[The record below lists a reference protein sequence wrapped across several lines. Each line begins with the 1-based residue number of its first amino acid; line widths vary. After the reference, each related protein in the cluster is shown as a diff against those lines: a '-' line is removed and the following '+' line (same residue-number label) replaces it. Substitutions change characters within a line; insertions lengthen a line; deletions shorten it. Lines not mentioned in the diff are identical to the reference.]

1 MFTGLIEKV
10 GIIDRVTPKGNYLVF
25 TITPDEPFEH
35 IENGESIAISGP
47 CLTVVDHDRRS
58 FTVEASQETIRITT
72 LKSLRA
78 GSRVNLERALRADAR
93 LGGHFVAG
101 HIDCTSKIRNVKK
114 IGGSI
119 QVSVELPPEYSSY
132 VIDKGSVAVDGIS
145 LTVTDVTEDGFTV
158 NLIPETQQRTTWR
171 DIKVGDEINIEFD
184 LVGKYILRFLEA
196 REKPGTLTIDAM
208 RKMGY

>member
-10 GIIDRVTPKGNYLVF
+10 GIIDRVTPRGNYLAF
-25 TITPDEPFEH
+25 TISSEEPFE
-35 IENGESIAISGP
+35 NVVDGESIAISGP
-47 CLTVVDHDRRS
+47 CLTVVAHDRQT
-58 FTVEASQETIRITT
+58 FTVEASQETLRITT

-93 LGGHFVAG
+93 LGGHLVAG
-101 HIDCTSKIRNVKK
+101 HIDCTSKILKVSN
-114 IGGSI
+114 IGESL
-119 QVSVELPPEYSSY
+119 QVTVDLQSEYSSY

-145 LTVTDVTEDGFTV
+145 LTVIDVTDDGFTV

-171 DIKVGDEINIEFD
+171 DIKVGDRINVEFD
-184 LVGKYILRFLEA
+184 MVGKYIQRFLGN
-196 REKPGTLTIDAM
+196 RERPGKLTIDAM